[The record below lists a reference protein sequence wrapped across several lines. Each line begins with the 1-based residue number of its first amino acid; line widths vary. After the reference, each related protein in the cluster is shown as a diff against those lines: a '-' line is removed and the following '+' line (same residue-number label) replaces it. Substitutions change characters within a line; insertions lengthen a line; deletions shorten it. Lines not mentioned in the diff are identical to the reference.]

1 MTIKRG
7 DILTIAD
14 DKGQAAQAAVSD
26 IWLNRQ
32 RQPRFAVEINDI
44 PVVFSG
50 ESFEDVNGLGLN
62 CNK

>member
-50 ESFEDVNGLGLN
+50 ESFEDVR
-62 CNK
+62 